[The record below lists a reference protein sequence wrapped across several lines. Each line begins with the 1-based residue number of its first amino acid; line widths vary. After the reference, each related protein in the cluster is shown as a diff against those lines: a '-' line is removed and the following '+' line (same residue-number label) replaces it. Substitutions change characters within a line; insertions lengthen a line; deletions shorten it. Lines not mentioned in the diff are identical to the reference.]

1 MLGTLI
7 LGFIA
12 GASVPVI
19 TRRFGKFIPTDPGET
34 IGRLIHRPRFPK
46 PISPERALRLRQ
58 LWKKLG
64 IYATIW
70 GGCGA
75 LLFGTLTATFPADQ
89 APWLKAFAYMLALL
103 AAIDKRFYL
112 LPDVLT
118 VPLLL
123 LGFGYSVFAQGITPD
138 DSLCGALYGYLLPT
152 FAVLLMYPFVK
163 NGFGGGDVKMLA
175 ALGAWFGLYNTTI
188 LLIISVILFGLCAL
202 IRRKKSDAY
211 GPYLAISALIVL
223 FTQYYWRM

>member
-1 MLGTLI
+1 MLGSLI

-46 PISPERALRLRQ
+46 PVSPERTLRLCKT
-58 LWKKLG
+58 WKKLG
-64 IYATIW
+64 IYAAVW
-70 GGCGA
+70 GICGA
-75 LLFGTLTATFPADQ
+75 LLFGILTATFPTDQ
-89 APWLKAFAYMLALL
+89 APWLKGFAYILALL

-123 LGFGYSVFAQGITPD
+123 LGFGYAVFTQGITPEE
-138 DSLCGALYGYLLPT
+138 SLYGTLYGYMLPT
-152 FAVLLMYPFVK
+152 LAVLLMYPFVK

-175 ALGAWFGLYNTTI
+175 ALGAWFGAYNMTI
-188 LLIISVILFGLCAL
+188 LLIISVILFAICAL